1 MEILWLLSGRD
12 KAYLVPEGMTLFSAP
27 EQLQACAG
35 EWIKAVPDINALLQ
49 LLKQCQGVVLVADQ
63 WLFAESVLENLPADL
78 PKLVMLTAK
87 TSTALREQLAKL
99 EVDAY
104 ITESMSQADLNSVI
118 KKRVQDK
125 MALVAMQQE
134 LKNFSSIA
142 FTAMSS
148 ASEMGIVA
156 LFAEKAQTT
165 MDFAHLARATLACVK
180 DLGLS
185 AVLQFAF
192 ESDIKLYPENASA
205 AYKRLLSDAL
215 QSGNRIVS
223 MGRFLLFNFAQVQLL
238 ITDAPCADVERY
250 GRLRDVLAHLV
261 SIAEARARTLKV
273 NAMLKAQQENTR
285 LVMTLLEM
293 ASRDNRNSVKEIMTD
308 LSVSLRTMA
317 MGMDLTLEQES
328 ELLGLAEKA
337 LNSLEG
343 LQVATLAVEEHF
355 RSLLEQLDDVA
366 SLLDRGMEEEQSA
379 ESESSNVELF

>member
-35 EWIKAVPDINALLQ
+35 EWVKAVPDTKALLQ

-63 WLFAESVLENLPADL
+63 WLFAEGVLENLPVDL

-104 ITESMSQADLNSVI
+104 ITESMSQADLSSVI

-165 MDFAHLARATLACVK
+165 MDFAHLARVTLACVK

-205 AYKRLLSDAL
+205 AYKRLLRDAL

-223 MGRFLLFNFAQVQLL
+223 MERFLLFNFAQVQLL
-238 ITDAPCADVERY
+238 ITDAPSADVERY

-308 LSVSLRTMA
+308 LSVSLRAMA

-366 SLLDRGMEEEQSA
+366 SLLDRGMEAEQSA
-379 ESESSNVELF
+379 ESESSKVELF